1 MIMAPVE
8 PTVRAAAFHAGE
20 RLLQE
25 RIGKAGQ
32 MAEIGARVIRDHMP
46 EQHRSF
52 FAQLPFVVLA
62 AADAQGQP
70 CATLLV
76 GAPGFV
82 SAPDSRTLRIAALP
96 GGTDPLAGAIRV
108 GAMVGLLGLE
118 PPTRR
123 RNRMNGRVTAVDE
136 GGFSVAVCESFGN
149 CPKYI
154 QARTVEFVGGGGGG
168 GFEPPAPVRMDPA
181 DARLRRALGAADTLF
196 IATAHPAAATDPAA
210 IYGADV
216 SHRGGKPGFVR
227 WSQAADG
234 RVTLTLPDFVGNNFF
249 NTLGNIVLNP
259 RVGLLVVDVDGAGE
273 DGVADLIHLAGT
285 AEIVEDGPEVAAFAG
300 AQRLL
305 RILVEQAALRRQAL
319 PLRWGKAT
327 EASPFLEN
335 TGAW

>member
-1 MIMAPVE
+1 MAQVE

-25 RIGKAGQ
+25 RVGKAGQ

-62 AADAQGQP
+62 AADAQGRP
-70 CATLLV
+70 CATLLAGV
-76 GAPGFV
+76 PGFV
-82 SAPDSRTLRIAALP
+82 SSPDSRSLRIAALP
-96 GGTDPLAGAIRV
+96 GDTDPLAGAIRV

-123 RNRMNGRVTAVDE
+123 RNRMNGRVSAVDE
-136 GGFSVAVCESFGN
+136 GGFSVEVRESFGN

-154 QARTVEFVGGGGGG
+154 QARSAEFVGGGV
-168 GFEPPAPVRMDPA
+168 EPAAPVPIDPA
-181 DARLRRALGAADTLF
+181 DPLLRRVVGAADTLF
-196 IATAHPAAATDPAA
+196 IATAHPAAADDTAA

-234 RVTLTLPDFVGNNFF
+234 GVTLTLPDFAGNNFF
-249 NTLGNIVLNP
+249 NTLGNIVLDP
-259 RVGLLVVDVDGAGE
+259 RVGLLFVDVDGAGG
-273 DGVADLIHLAGT
+273 DGVADLIHFAGM

-305 RILVEQAALRRQAL
+305 RIHVERAALRRRAL
-319 PLRWGKAT
+319 PLRWGKET
-327 EASPFLEN
+327 EPSPFLEG
-335 TGAW
+335 TGTW